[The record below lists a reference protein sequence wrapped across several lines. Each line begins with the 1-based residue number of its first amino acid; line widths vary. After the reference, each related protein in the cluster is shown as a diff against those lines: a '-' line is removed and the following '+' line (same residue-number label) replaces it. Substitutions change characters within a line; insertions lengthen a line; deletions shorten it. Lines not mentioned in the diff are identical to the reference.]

1 MFDDEDFEFFK
12 NHILSLNSFN
22 GKYVDLKDLQEFLKH
37 EENFQSIEE
46 SAGDS
51 LAFDNDPDGKYWD
64 IFKEWV
70 IDVLNKDIVETTYD
84 TDDDN
89 ITLYKNVCRV
99 GEKYFYFESDSH
111 YGSTD
116 EIQEVF
122 PEKVTVQAFKFS
134 SGFLTNDELDIIE

>member
-1 MFDDEDFEFFK
+1 MFDVKDFEFFK
-12 NHILSLNSFN
+12 NHILSLNNHN
-22 GKYVDLKDLQEFLKH
+22 GNYVDLEDLQEFLKH

-70 IDVLNKDIVETTYD
+70 IDVLNKDIVEITYEI
-84 TDDDN
+84 DDEYLR
-89 ITLYKNVCRV
+89 LYKRVSQV
-99 GEKYFYFESDSH
+99 GEKYFYSEYTPN
-111 YGSTD
+111 YGGID

-122 PEKVTVQAFKFS
+122 PTYVTVQAFKFP
-134 SGFLTNDELDIIE
+134 SGFVTNDELDIIE